1 MKRKAY
7 RVKANFELVDLPS
20 WEESARERGLL
31 VSLEEAGL
39 EEIDEGH
46 NHGYHNAKGSNGSIY
61 EYTDW
66 FYDGDESAFSII

>member
-1 MKRKAY
+1 MSKTY
-7 RVKANFELVDLPS
+7 RITKCFKLEEKPS

-39 EEIDEGH
+39 EEADDTPL
-46 NHGYHNAKGSNGSIY
+46 HGIYHSSEGSIY
-61 EYTDW
+61 SYTDW

>member
-1 MKRKAY
+1 MKRKTY

-20 WEESARERGLL
+20 WEESARERGVM

-39 EEIDEGH
+39 EEADDTPL
-46 NHGYHNAKGSNGSIY
+46 HGIYHSSEGSIY
-61 EYTDW
+61 SYTDW